1 MLLPSHTVALR
12 TLITSLILTSSML
25 LSGCG
30 GNSGDG
36 GTSANG
42 TNTPADTP
50 IQEGNIE
57 ENTGEVDDIQSLISV
72 QHGNPEQDSIVL
84 LYADGGP
91 NPNAEEDT
99 FTFVGQARDI
109 NGEKI
114 DYDNVAFVYVKQGQM
129 LNSSAYNTARSFT
142 EIEKDAEQS
151 VNILFQVAS
160 FYKQQGKTVYVQG
173 ASHGGFVVLAMLAKY
188 GPESADAFLIQAMR
202 LDTPLALVDAFKND
216 QRAGFVYGNSNYQ
229 EGEMVVFADY
239 WSATCQPIPN
249 LQLKSC
255 ASDSELK
262 YQTQFQNLDKLNAAI
277 ATPRY
282 TTLLKRYDDL
292 SNVGF
297 AFTDNDEQLGGMT
310 SEELTVLNRSG
321 AQIYRSMTGGHS
333 RGVRKTQVEAM
344 REMFLLPSH

>member
-1 MLLPSHTVALR
+1 MLLSNHTVALR
-12 TLITSLILTSSML
+12 ALIASLILTSSFL

-30 GNSGDG
+30 GGSDDG
-36 GTSANG
+36 GNSASG
-42 TNTPADTP
+42 TNATADTLN
-50 IQEGNIE
+50 QEDTIE
-57 ENTGEVDDIQSLISV
+57 ENTSDADDIQSLISI

-99 FTFVGQARDI
+99 FTLISQADDI

-129 LNSSAYNTARSFT
+129 LNSAAYNIARSFT

-151 VNILFQVAS
+151 VDILYQVAN

-173 ASHGGFVVLAMLAKY
+173 ASHGGFVVLGMLAKY
-188 GPESADAFLIQAMR
+188 GPDAADAFLIQAMR
-202 LDTPLALVDAFKND
+202 LDTPMALVNAFKKD

-239 WSATCQPIPN
+239 WSATCKPIQN
-249 LQLKSC
+249 LNLTSC
-255 ASDSELK
+255 AEAPELNALI
-262 YQTQFQNLDKLNAAI
+262 QNQNLDKLNAAI

-310 SEELTVLNRSG
+310 SEELTVLTRSG

-333 RGVRKTQVEAM
+333 RGAMKTQVKAM